1 MRVSQQLT
9 KTLREAP
16 RDSEGGNQELLV
28 RAGFIR
34 QLTAGVYSYLP
45 MGDRVIRKIS
55 QIVRE
60 EMDRAG
66 GQEVTLPVL
75 HPRDIWEK
83 KPADGRPSRAE
94 AYGGE
99 LFSLKDRKGRDMAL
113 GPTHEEVVAI
123 LASEFMKSYR
133 DIPQLIYQIQWKFR
147 DQFRPRGG
155 LLRTREF
162 LMKDLYSFDV
172 DQEGLDVSYR
182 KMADAYRAAFTRCGM
197 RFIVIHA
204 DSGAIGG
211 KASQEFIAITPA
223 GEDDAIVCSNCDYA
237 ANREKAEFVRTELP
251 REPELP
257 LEEVYTPG
265 CTSIAD
271 LAAFLGIPEA
281 KTMKTVC
288 YGAGGKLVLAV
299 VRGDLEINEIKLT
312 NTLYHAGINAA
323 NLHLATPE
331 ELEQAGIVAGYTS
344 PLNKGAEVL
353 IVADLSLKLGNNF
366 VAGAN
371 KVDYHVK
378 NVNYPRDFRVDIWED
393 IASAYEGAQC
403 VHCGGTLHSIRGSEI
418 GHIFKIGT
426 LYSEMFGATY
436 LDAEGISHPILMG
449 SYGIGITRII
459 ATVVE
464 QSSDEKGIIWPMS
477 IAPYHVAL
485 VGLDLDKPETAQ
497 AAEQLYADLTAAG
510 VEVLYDDRPESA
522 GVKFN
527 DADLIGLPLR
537 AVVSKRSLKNGGVEL
552 KLRSQKESRIV
563 QLADAVTVIREE
575 IRKGMALTHAE
586 ASLAVPPQGMPRH
599 ASV

>member
-16 RDSEGGNQELLV
+16 RDLEGGNQELLV

-34 QLTAGVYSYLP
+34 QLTAGVYSFLP

-75 HPRDIWEK
+75 HPKDIWEK

-113 GPTHEEVVAI
+113 GPTHEEIVAI

-133 DIPQLIYQIQWKFR
+133 DLPQLIYQIQWKFR

-172 DQEGLDVSYR
+172 DYEGLDVSYR

-223 GEDDAIVCSNCDYA
+223 GEDDAIICSNCDYA

-265 CTSIAD
+265 STSIAD

-281 KTMKTVC
+281 KTMKSVC
-288 YGAGGKLVLAV
+288 YVAGGKFVLAV

-344 PLNKGAEVL
+344 PLNKDERVL
-353 IVADLSLKLGNNF
+353 IVADPSLKLGNNF

-371 KVDYHVK
+371 RVDYHVK

-403 VHCGGTLHSIRGSEI
+403 VQCGGTLHSIRGSEI

-426 LYSEMFGATY
+426 AYSEMFGATY
-436 LDAEGISHPILMG
+436 LDAEGVAHPIVMG

-459 ATVVE
+459 ATAVE

-485 VGLDLDKPETAQ
+485 VGLDLDKQETAQ
-497 AAEQLYADLTAAG
+497 AAEQLYANLLEAG
-510 VEVLYDDRPESA
+510 VEVLFDDRPESA

-527 DADLIGLPLR
+527 DADLVGLPLR
-537 AVVSKRSLKNGGVEL
+537 AVISKRSLKNGGIEL

-563 QLADAVTVIREE
+563 PLADAVTIIQEE
-575 IRKGMALTHAE
+575 IRKGMA
-586 ASLAVPPQGMPRH
+586 
-599 ASV
+599 